1 MVTKKNP
8 TRKLRKTG
16 KARDDR
22 QFCSLRR
29 LTGGRSRARLA
40 APLCKNKIVQVQK
53 IKKEFEQMAAYA
65 IAYGFKVYTR
75 KNIRNHEDDYT
86 WIADNCYLTNGDY
99 AMFEEIL
106 DKEF

>member
-1 MVTKKNP
+1 
-8 TRKLRKTG
+8 
-16 KARDDR
+16 
-22 QFCSLRR
+22 
-29 LTGGRSRARLA
+29 
-40 APLCKNKIVQVQK
+40 
-53 IKKEFEQMAAYA
+53 MATCA
-65 IAYGFKVYTR
+65 IAYGFKIYTR